1 MSSDVRVQVP
11 PPAPLY
17 DLTPHGY
24 HRKLM
29 NALAGILSLLAFILA
44 GIVIFFIKSQNARAV
59 LFVTVSMI
67 GVIGLV
73 LSVALATS
81 MRRSNLLVSPFQ
93 VLGSKQYWAWQT
105 PDYHLLIAAL
115 IAIIVV
121 TVSALLLELLEIYTN
136 HRSLKKILTP
146 VSTTNLLNPSGNSF
160 IQITALIPA
169 HDEELSLPFT
179 LASLKEQRRPPNKII
194 VVADNCTDSTAS
206 IARDMGIE
214 VFETVGNTDRKAGA
228 LNQVLATLLPGMGR
242 DDVIL
247 VIDADSQINEEFLAS
262 AEEKFH
268 ALPDL
273 DAVGG
278 VFFGE
283 RGGGILRQFQRN
295 EYTRYSDQIKRR
307 GGRVFVLTGTASLF
321 RAPALSTVAKARGNY
336 LPGRQGQVYDTGA
349 LTEDNELTIALKTL
363 GCPMISPPECRVTTE
378 LMPTW
383 KNLWGQRM
391 RWQRGALENLGAYGF
406 TRTTMR
412 YWGQQIAIA
421 YGAIAL
427 ASSIVLS
434 VIVLLLQEHWVWY
447 PFWIAIGA
455 VFALERIW
463 TVRRG
468 GKAAV
473 LLALPVVLELAFD
486 IFLQLVF
493 IKALFDAATMRRSR
507 WGQVRHTP
515 ASAGQGA

>member
-1 MSSDVRVQVP
+1 
-11 PPAPLY
+11 
-17 DLTPHGY
+17 
-24 HRKLM
+24 M
-29 NALAGILSLLAFILA
+29 NALTGIFSLFAFILA
-44 GIVIFFIKSQNARAV
+44 GIVIFFIESQNARAV
-59 LFVTVSMI
+59 LFVALSTI

-73 LSVALATS
+73 LSVALAS
-81 MRRSNLLVSPFQ
+81 SVKRSNLLVSPFRT
-93 VLGSKQYWAWQT
+93 LGIKQYWAWQT
-105 PDYHLLIAAL
+105 PDYHLLDAAL
-115 IAIIVV
+115 VAIIAV
-121 TVSALLLELLEIYTN
+121 TFSALLLELLEIYTN

-169 HDEELSLPFT
+169 HNEELSLPFT
-179 LASLKEQRRPPNKII
+179 VTSLKEQRRPPNKII
-194 VVADNCTDSTAS
+194 LVADNCTDSTAS

-214 VFETVGNTDRKAGA
+214 VFETVDNTDRKAGA

-247 VIDADSQINEEFLAS
+247 VVDADSQINGEFLAS

-268 ALPDL
+268 TVPDL

-283 RGGGILRQFQRN
+283 RGGGILRQLQRN

-321 RAPALSTVAKARGNY
+321 RASALSTVAKARGNY
-336 LPGRQGQVYDTGA
+336 LPGQQGQVYDTGA

-427 ASSIVLS
+427 ASSIALS
-434 VIVLLLQEHWVWY
+434 AVVLLLQDHWVWY
-447 PFWIAIGA
+447 PFWSAIGA

-463 TVRRG
+463 TVRKG
-468 GKAAV
+468 GRAAV
-473 LLALPVVLELAFD
+473 LVALPIVVELAFD
-486 IFLQLVF
+486 IFLQVIF
-493 IKALFDAATMRRSR
+493 FKALFDAAIMRRSR
-507 WGQVRHTP
+507 WGQVIHAT
-515 ASAGQGA
+515 ASTVEGA